1 MEKYK
6 RKFDEAWKPTGKAKP
21 GPKIG
26 TIHSASGSASLQ
38 KKLDDAEKKSQE
50 NIKLGEIVLKITHKY
65 SKPYDIGMALLNE
78 LEKEGYI
85 K

>member
-38 KKLDDAEKKSQE
+38 KKLDDAEKK
-50 NIKLGEIVLKITHKY
+50 ITGKYKI
-65 SKPYDIGMALLNE
+65 G
-78 LEKEGYI
+78 
-85 K
+85 